1 MFFFEFVNLAPAPE
15 KPRQASKSSKFEY
28 TPYTP
33 EGRYTRNQKVE
44 HPLYGT
50 GVVTLVRMGMTVI
63 LFDSEKQDP
72 PQLVLCEIP
81 VKGRRFL
88 SARINLAERDKANG
102 ETFAHRRARN
112 IANLAAALRR
122 KRKLRRPWTSHWWMS
137 MVHPGASLGSVRWQH
152 LHPAFP
158 RRTALL
164 HGPFP
169 PVAA

>member
-15 KPRQASKSSKFEY
+15 KPRQALKSRKFEY
-28 TPYTP
+28 APYIP
-33 EGRYTRNQKVE
+33 DGRYTRNQKVE

-50 GVVTLVRMGMTVI
+50 GAVTLVRMGMTVI

-72 PQLVLCEIP
+72 PQLVLCGIP
-81 VKGRRFL
+81 VKGRRFI

-102 ETFAHRRARN
+102 ETFAYRRVRN

-122 KRKLRRPWTSHWWMS
+122 KRDSDLLAAGHWWMP

-164 HGPFP
+164 QGPIP